1 MDFDR
6 KHGDNTG
13 GKMINTLK
21 KTKWTS
27 TDEGTTGMVLAYTVP
42 YVWRF
47 FRCPVYAAMFI

>member
-6 KHGDNTG
+6 KHGDNTV